1 MSYPQPAGDPDQAGA
16 AFLLSV
22 PGTPAVSRSVE
33 QLAADVAAGRQWR
46 SVATLSGQRQQL
58 YGKPL
63 DGWIYVDPD
72 GARWLVKTGTL
83 RTAAVSISGS
93 IAATITLARFGEF
106 NAAPLV
112 VTRTV
117 TLADTGQGTDP
128 IQNIDGA
135 TISAYWVMLC
145 DLSPQGNRAALMM
158 HALRFSSDAGT
169 DNYTRYPLGF
179 LELAIEGPGSSPTVT
194 LSVLRTRAQTIQS
207 SYTVSGPGD
216 FTFRPIIVDVYWNG
230 DADHASYMVTES
242 GGSMP
247 PEVTEPWRTE
257 STMLPAR
264 TQNVALLGTTILAVW
279 WQDAAWVDVT
289 VRMENEW
296 DYHSAE
302 PSFRIIGGMAGC
314 DRVVT
319 TFSNFK
325 VAINVGAVEVYSMQG
340 GTSGSITETVKQIN
354 ILQSAVITASR
365 TLDGVTADE
374 SRTVGEGD
382 LFALT
387 NWSFGIP

>member
-1 MSYPQPAGDPDQAGA
+1 
-16 AFLLSV
+16 
-22 PGTPAVSRSVE
+22 
-33 QLAADVAAGRQWR
+33 
-46 SVATLSGQRQQL
+46 
-58 YGKPL
+58 
-63 DGWIYVDPD
+63 
-72 GARWLVKTGTL
+72 
-83 RTAAVSISGS
+83 
-93 IAATITLARFGEF
+93 
-106 NAAPLV
+106 
-112 VTRTV
+112 
-117 TLADTGQGTDP
+117 
-128 IQNIDGA
+128 
-135 TISAYWVMLC
+135 
-145 DLSPQGNRAALMM
+145 
-158 HALRFSSDAGT
+158 
-169 DNYTRYPLGF
+169 
-179 LELAIEGPGSSPTVT
+179 
-194 LSVLRTRAQTIQS
+194 
-207 SYTVSGPGD
+207 
-216 FTFRPIIVDVYWNG
+216 
-230 DADHASYMVTES
+230 
-242 GGSMP
+242 MP
-247 PEVTEPWRTE
+247 PEVTGPWRTE

-387 NWSFGIP
+387 NWSFGIPQYVKPIYVFDGALKPSPSTPARVSRGVWQISVTPDDARAFSLVRYSPSMIGVVARDSSSSYRYLPPITRAGASGSTQTRSFSPLSRRLYGSVCPVTGETRWLYESPVCWV